1 MSESKNKTGI
11 KTKRNVVAAEKKTA
25 TAVKKAAA
33 VVKKRIKNAAASVSE
48 QEKTA
53 DKTAAAKAVK
63 VSKADLKRPEYFFN
77 RELSW
82 LKFNLRVLR
91 EAEVKTTPILE
102 RLKFIAITSSNLD
115 EFFMVRVAGLWDQYE
130 NGVTSKDPSGLT
142 VREQLRMISQAA
154 HEQMKLES
162 KILTDVL
169 EDLKKAGGPQI
180 KTIEECSDEGKEWL
194 ENYYQ
199 EVVYPVL
206 TPMAV
211 DASRPFPFL
220 GNKTLNLAVQLITV
234 DGEESM
240 SVVQVPSLLPRL
252 IEIPV
257 EEKRTFIYLEE
268 LITIH
273 CKYLFRGCQILDVV
287 PFRLTRDSDLDVDED
302 DIEDLLREIEKSLR
316 QRKRGAARR
325 LEIAKTGNNSIKK
338 FLEDN
343 LDLTDEE
350 IYEISGPLDATCFF
364 KFVSLDK
371 MWPWLHE
378 PFVPQRPKDL
388 PEYDN
393 LFDRLKEKDILLFHP
408 YESFD
413 PVVKFVSDAANDP
426 KVLAIKQTLYRVS
439 GNSPIVAALAR
450 AAENGK
456 QVTVLV
462 ELKAR
467 FDEENNIEWSRR
479 LEEAGCHVIYGVE
492 HLKVHS
498 KLCLIKR
505 ETPNGIRYITQIGTG
520 NYNEK
525 TSRLY
530 TDLSYLTARPE
541 IGLEAERV
549 FEALL
554 RAETV
559 HETEYLLVAPNCL
572 QNKLLAMIDEQ
583 IARVRQG
590 LKGHIR
596 VKINS
601 MSDKALMNRLIEAG
615 QAGVQVEMIIRG
627 INCLRSSIPGRTNN
641 IRIISVVGQ
650 YLEHSRIYIF
660 GDGAEAKYYIGS
672 ADWMTRNTLRRVEIA
687 CPIVD
692 PSLTERLE
700 TIFRVMWEDNCSVR
714 EQGADGLY
722 RRRYPGTEKP
732 LRCQRWLMENAVREA
747 ENARN
752 TGGKAGD

>member
-1 MSESKNKTGI
+1 MND
-11 KTKRNVVAAEKKTA
+11 TA
-25 TAVKKAAA
+25 CF
-33 VVKKRIKNAAASVSE
+33 E
-48 QEKTA
+48 
-53 DKTAAAKAVK
+53 
-63 VSKADLKRPEYFFN
+63 N

-82 LKFNLRVLR
+82 LKFNERVLE
-91 EAEVKTTPILE
+91 EAEDDRVPLCE
-102 RLKFIAITSSNLD
+102 RLSFLSIFQSNLD
-115 EFFMVRVAGLWDQYE
+115 EFFMVRIGSLHDQRLVDAKARENKTNMTAGEQIEAALASARDLCHRRDRVYAGLM
-130 NGVTSKDPSGLT
+130 
-142 VREQLRMISQAA
+142 EQLGEQGVSLVDFRNISAKSEKRLNKQFRKDFLPYLSAMIVGKKQA
-154 HEQMKLES
+154 
-162 KILTDVL
+162 
-169 EDLKKAGGPQI
+169 
-180 KTIEECSDEGKEWL
+180 
-194 ENYYQ
+194 
-199 EVVYPVL
+199 
-206 TPMAV
+206 
-211 DASRPFPFL
+211 FPFL
-220 GNKTLNLAVQLITV
+220 PNKEIYAVGVLATKQDKERIGLVHCSSTAF
-234 DGEESM
+234 
-240 SVVQVPSLLPRL
+240 PRL
-252 IEIPV
+252 IEIP
-257 EEKRTFIYLEE
+257 EQPGSYMLAEE
-268 LITIH
+268 LILH
-273 CKYLFRGCQILDVV
+273 YLPLMFPGYVV
-287 PFRLTRDSDLDVDED
+287 TSKTLARITRNADIDADAIYDDEELSYREHMAEVVKRRTRLCPV
-302 DIEDLLREIEKSLR
+302 
-316 QRKRGAARR
+316 R
-325 LEIAKTGNNSIKK
+325 LELSRS
-338 FLEDN
+338 LEPVVIERLCRQLKLDQKQIYSYDAP
-343 LDLTDEE
+343 LDLSFFGE
-350 IYEISGPLDATCFF
+350 IRDTLRSRVQLFYPASR
-364 KFVSLDK
+364 
-371 MWPWLHE
+371 
-378 PFVPQRPKDL
+378 PQDSAQVDMSRSVL
-388 PEYDN
+388 EQIAA
-393 LFDRLKEKDILLFHP
+393 KDILLHFP
-408 YESFD
+408 YESVRPFLQMLHE
-413 PVVKFVSDAANDP
+413 AANDRY
-426 KVLAIKQTLYRVS
+426 VTSICMTLYRLAPHSKV
-439 GNSPIVAALAR
+439 VEALAE

-456 QVTVLV
+456 RVDVLV

-505 ETPNGIRYITQIGTG
+505 ETPDGIRYITQIGTG

-692 PSLTERLE
+692 PSLTDRLE

>member
-1 MSESKNKTGI
+1 M
-11 KTKRNVVAAEKKTA
+11 A
-25 TAVKKAAA
+25 T
-33 VVKKRIKNAAASVSE
+33 IYE
-48 QEKTA
+48 
-53 DKTAAAKAVK
+53 
-63 VSKADLKRPEYFFN
+63 N

-82 LKFNLRVLR
+82 LRFNERVLE
-91 EAEVKTTPILE
+91 EAEDERVPLCE
-102 RLKFIAITSSNLD
+102 RLSFLSIFQSNLD
-115 EFFMVRVAGLWDQYE
+115 EFFMVRIGSLHDQRLVDAKARENKTNMTAGEQIEAALASARDLCHRRDRVYAGLM
-130 NGVTSKDPSGLT
+130 
-142 VREQLRMISQAA
+142 EQLGEQGVSLVDFRNISAKSEKRLNKQFRKDFLPYLSAMIVGKKQA
-154 HEQMKLES
+154 
-162 KILTDVL
+162 
-169 EDLKKAGGPQI
+169 
-180 KTIEECSDEGKEWL
+180 
-194 ENYYQ
+194 
-199 EVVYPVL
+199 
-206 TPMAV
+206 
-211 DASRPFPFL
+211 FPFL
-220 GNKTLNLAVQLITV
+220 PNKEIYAVGVLATKQDKERIGLVHCSSTAF
-234 DGEESM
+234 
-240 SVVQVPSLLPRL
+240 PRL
-252 IEIPV
+252 IEIP
-257 EEKRTFIYLEE
+257 EQPGSYMLAEE
-268 LITIH
+268 LILH
-273 CKYLFRGCQILDVV
+273 YLPLMFPGYVV
-287 PFRLTRDSDLDVDED
+287 TSKTLARITRNADIDADAIYDDEELSYREHMAEVVKRRTRLCPV
-302 DIEDLLREIEKSLR
+302 
-316 QRKRGAARR
+316 R
-325 LEIAKTGNNSIKK
+325 LELSRS
-338 FLEDN
+338 LEPVVIERLCRQLKLDQKQIYSYDAP
-343 LDLTDEE
+343 LDLSFFGE
-350 IYEISGPLDATCFF
+350 IRDTLRSRVQLFYPASR
-364 KFVSLDK
+364 
-371 MWPWLHE
+371 
-378 PFVPQRPKDL
+378 PQDSAQVDMSRSVL
-388 PEYDN
+388 EQIAA
-393 LFDRLKEKDILLFHP
+393 KDILLHFP
-408 YESFD
+408 YESVRPFLQMLHE
-413 PVVKFVSDAANDP
+413 AANDRY
-426 KVLAIKQTLYRVS
+426 VTSICMTLYRLAPHSKV
-439 GNSPIVAALAR
+439 VEALAE

-456 QVTVLV
+456 RVDVLV

-505 ETPNGIRYITQIGTG
+505 ETPDGIRYITQIGTG

-692 PSLTERLE
+692 PSLTDRLE

>member
-1 MSESKNKTGI
+1 MND
-11 KTKRNVVAAEKKTA
+11 TA
-25 TAVKKAAA
+25 CF
-33 VVKKRIKNAAASVSE
+33 E
-48 QEKTA
+48 
-53 DKTAAAKAVK
+53 
-63 VSKADLKRPEYFFN
+63 N

-82 LKFNLRVLR
+82 LKFNERVLE
-91 EAEVKTTPILE
+91 EAEDDRVPLCE
-102 RLKFIAITSSNLD
+102 RLSFLSIFQSNLD
-115 EFFMVRVAGLWDQYE
+115 EFFMVRIGSLHDQRLVDAKARENKTNMTAGEQIEAALASARDLCHRRDRVYAGLM
-130 NGVTSKDPSGLT
+130 
-142 VREQLRMISQAA
+142 EQLGEQGVSLVDFRNISAKSEKRLNKQFRKDFLPYLSAMIVGKKQA
-154 HEQMKLES
+154 
-162 KILTDVL
+162 
-169 EDLKKAGGPQI
+169 
-180 KTIEECSDEGKEWL
+180 
-194 ENYYQ
+194 
-199 EVVYPVL
+199 
-206 TPMAV
+206 
-211 DASRPFPFL
+211 FPFL
-220 GNKTLNLAVQLITV
+220 PNKEIYAVGVLATKQDKERIGLVHCSSTAF
-234 DGEESM
+234 
-240 SVVQVPSLLPRL
+240 PRL
-252 IEIPV
+252 IEIP
-257 EEKRTFIYLEE
+257 EQPGSYMLAEE
-268 LITIH
+268 LILH
-273 CKYLFRGCQILDVV
+273 YLPLMFPGYVV
-287 PFRLTRDSDLDVDED
+287 TSKTLARITRNADIDADAIYDDEELSYREHMAEVVKRRTRLCPV
-302 DIEDLLREIEKSLR
+302 
-316 QRKRGAARR
+316 R
-325 LEIAKTGNNSIKK
+325 LELSRS
-338 FLEDN
+338 LEPVVIERLCRQLKLDQKQIYSYDAP
-343 LDLTDEE
+343 LDLSFFGE
-350 IYEISGPLDATCFF
+350 IRDTLRSRVQLFYPASR
-364 KFVSLDK
+364 
-371 MWPWLHE
+371 
-378 PFVPQRPKDL
+378 PQDSEQVDMSRSVL
-388 PEYDN
+388 EQIAA
-393 LFDRLKEKDILLFHP
+393 KDILLHFP
-408 YESFD
+408 YESVRPFLQMLHE
-413 PVVKFVSDAANDP
+413 AANDRY
-426 KVLAIKQTLYRVS
+426 VTSICMTLYRLAPHSKV
-439 GNSPIVAALAR
+439 VEALAE

-456 QVTVLV
+456 RVDVLV

>member
-11 KTKRNVVAAEKKTA
+11 KTKRDVVAAEKKTA

-33 VVKKRIKNAAASVSE
+33 VVKKRIKNAAAGVSA

-273 CKYLFRGCQILDVV
+273 CKYLFRGCQILDRKAHVYLSGRTDHHSLQIPV
-287 PFRLTRDSDLDVDED
+287 PGLPDPG
-302 DIEDLLREIEKSLR
+302 
-316 QRKRGAARR
+316 RG
-325 LEIAKTGNNSIKK
+325 TFPPHPG
-338 FLEDN
+338 
-343 LDLTDEE
+343 
-350 IYEISGPLDATCFF
+350 
-364 KFVSLDK
+364 
-371 MWPWLHE
+371 
-378 PFVPQRPKDL
+378 QRP
-388 PEYDN
+388 
-393 LFDRLKEKDILLFHP
+393 
-408 YESFD
+408 
-413 PVVKFVSDAANDP
+413 
-426 KVLAIKQTLYRVS
+426 
-439 GNSPIVAALAR
+439 
-450 AAENGK
+450 
-456 QVTVLV
+456 
-462 ELKAR
+462 
-467 FDEENNIEWSRR
+467 
-479 LEEAGCHVIYGVE
+479 GCG
-492 HLKVHS
+492 
-498 KLCLIKR
+498 
-505 ETPNGIRYITQIGTG
+505 
-520 NYNEK
+520 
-525 TSRLY
+525 
-530 TDLSYLTARPE
+530 
-541 IGLEAERV
+541 
-549 FEALL
+549 
-554 RAETV
+554 
-559 HETEYLLVAPNCL
+559 
-572 QNKLLAMIDEQ
+572 
-583 IARVRQG
+583 
-590 LKGHIR
+590 
-596 VKINS
+596 
-601 MSDKALMNRLIEAG
+601 
-615 QAGVQVEMIIRG
+615 
-627 INCLRSSIPGRTNN
+627 
-641 IRIISVVGQ
+641 
-650 YLEHSRIYIF
+650 
-660 GDGAEAKYYIGS
+660 
-672 ADWMTRNTLRRVEIA
+672 
-687 CPIVD
+687 
-692 PSLTERLE
+692 
-700 TIFRVMWEDNCSVR
+700 
-714 EQGADGLY
+714 
-722 RRRYPGTEKP
+722 
-732 LRCQRWLMENAVREA
+732 
-747 ENARN
+747 
-752 TGGKAGD
+752 